1 MKITLYEHSKKVYQT
16 TDAELE
22 RIPNIGEFMCIDE
35 IGYNVVDINT
45 DNILKANTEKKEAN
59 KKLLASAALLKHYF

>member
-22 RIPNIGEFMCIDE
+22 RIPNLAE
-35 IGYNVVDINT
+35 
-45 DNILKANTEKKEAN
+45 
-59 KKLLASAALLKHYF
+59 LLDKIHYKVHIE

>member
-22 RIPNIGEFMCIDE
+22 RIPNIGEFMCIDAV
-35 IGYNVVDINT
+35 GYNVVDIHT
-45 DNILKANTEKKEAN
+45 IFDTITEEVELIIYLN
-59 KKLLASAALLKHYF
+59 KCN

>member
-35 IGYNVVDINT
+35 VYYDIVDINT
-45 DNILKANTEKKEAN
+45 IFNTITKEVELIIYLN
-59 KKLLASAALLKHYF
+59 KCN

>member
-22 RIPNIGEFMCIDE
+22 RIPNIGEFMGIDE

-45 DNILKANTEKKEAN
+45 IFDTITEEVELIIYLN
-59 KKLLASAALLKHYF
+59 KCN

>member
-35 IGYNVVDINT
+35 VGYNVVDIHT
-45 DNILKANTEKKEAN
+45 IFDTITEEVDNHLPVRSPFSLE
-59 KKLLASAALLKHYF
+59 YCP

>member
-1 MKITLYEHSKKVYQT
+1 MKITLYEHSKRVYQT

-35 IGYNVVDINT
+35 VGYNVVDIHT
-45 DNILKANTEKKEAN
+45 IFDTITEEVELIICLN
-59 KKLLASAALLKHYF
+59 KCN

>member
-35 IGYNVVDINT
+35 VDYNVVDIHTIFNT
-45 DNILKANTEKKEAN
+45 ITEEVELIIYLN
-59 KKLLASAALLKHYF
+59 KCN

>member
-16 TDAELE
+16 TYAELE

-35 IGYNVVDINT
+35 VGYNVVDIHT
-45 DNILKANTEKKEAN
+45 IFDTITEEVELIICLN
-59 KKLLASAALLKHYF
+59 KCN